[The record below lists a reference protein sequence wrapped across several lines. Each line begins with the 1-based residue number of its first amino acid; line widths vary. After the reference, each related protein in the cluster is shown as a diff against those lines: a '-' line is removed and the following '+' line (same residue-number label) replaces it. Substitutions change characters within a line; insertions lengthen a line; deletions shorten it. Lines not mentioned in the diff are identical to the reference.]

1 VDDLRRDPRYVLHS
15 AVAEGKTPMEAMRCV
30 KRRHSDVVY
39 RQLVADAERAT
50 KPVGAESN
58 PDGAGPGGHPGTTTN
73 SSVAGLTPDT
83 GTSDQPQPEP
93 APGTL
98 ATSPTTHQ
106 PPGSGN
112 SSPDAR

>member
-1 VDDLRRDPRYVLHS
+1 
-15 AVAEGKTPMEAMRCV
+15 MRCL

-50 KPVGAESN
+50 KPASAENN
-58 PDGAGPGGHPGTTTN
+58 PDGAGPGGHPGTTSN

-98 ATSPTTHQ
+98 AASPTTRQ
-106 PPGSGN
+106 PSGSGN
-112 SSPDAR
+112 SRPRGGAQTALTWSAPPDERR